1 MKKRFD
7 YYEFRKNVT
16 EELLKTTMSVDEYVS
31 AVVLNVIAVSY
42 VPLVAILYIVSHI
55 VAILV
60 FNAFELD
67 YVSLTIAFNKL
78 ISSLYVG
85 VTLGF
90 ITFAALTELKH
101 KSQTLRNLM
110 LPPVRLTLLVA
121 GEVNTFKKYSLGLII
136 LATFVFITTLVIMS

>member
-16 EELLKTTMSVDEYVS
+16 KELLKTTMDVDEYVS

-60 FNAFELD
+60 FSLFEVD

-101 KSQTLRNLM
+101 KNQTLRNLI

-121 GEVNTFKKYSLGLII
+121 GEINTFKKYSLGLII